1 MKQTIW
7 HNLKLS
13 DIYKELKSSA
23 RGLDDKEAQARRKK
37 FGTNELPR
45 SKPLSSWI
53 IFLNQIRSPLAYV
66 LMFAAVVSLFLR
78 HFTDGG
84 VIIAIIIINSCFGYF
99 QEKKANQAMEKLKQI
114 IRRQAIVIHNGRRLR
129 LDASDLVPGDVI
141 AIRAGDNVP
150 ADCRIITAHNL
161 QLIEAPLTGESLPSD
176 KEETALE
183 AGTPLADRDNMIYMG
198 TNVARGEGLAI
209 VCETGLNTE
218 IGKISEMIKET
229 KEERTPLQLQMLG
242 LVKFL
247 AIIISIICLAIFIL
261 GLGSGI
267 DPVEIFLTV
276 TALVVASIPEGLLIG
291 VTVVLTIGIQK
302 ILRQKALVRKLIAAE
317 TLGKTSIICT
327 DKTGTLTEGKMEI
340 AKIITA
346 DQEYLIEP
354 SPKKID
360 KARELIFK
368 ASILCSSADVE
379 NPDDALDNLK
389 IIGDPTERALLL
401 GAIISGYDK
410 EKLDLEYSKLMILP
424 FDSEKKYMA
433 TLHEQNS
440 QGHRHIFA
448 KGAPEKILN
457 FCGFRLAG
465 GEKKKISA
473 ADLEDLKRKFQAL
486 TAKGFRLLAVAY
498 KTGQFIKLEGELNN
512 LTFLGFI
519 ALKDPLRPDAA
530 ASLRLCQQAGIRT
543 ILVTG
548 DHPLTAKAIF
558 SELGIKIDHNI
569 ALGSDLDSWNDQEL
583 KNRIRDI
590 DIFARVEPRHKLRI
604 VAAWQ
609 KQNEVV
615 AMTGDGINDA
625 PAIKAADIGIALGE
639 STDVTK
645 ETADI
650 VLLDN
655 NFKVIV
661 SAIKQG
667 RIIFDNIRKVV
678 LYLLSDSFT
687 EIILISGAIL
697 MKLPMPIFPLQILW
711 VNLVAD
717 GLPNLAMAT
726 EKGEKGIMNLPP
738 RARTEPLLNREMKI
752 LIFAISIIVDLAL
765 LSLFVFMLRLH
776 YDLTYIRT
784 LIFAATGFDS
794 LLYAFSVRSL
804 KSSIFTENPF
814 KNKYLVGAIVVSFF
828 VLIAAIYVPFMQMLF
843 KTVNL
848 GFNDWT
854 IIVSLA
860 VFKVILIEIIKQVF
874 IIKKKGYLK
883 IKTA

>member
-1 MKQTIW
+1 MKQIIW

-13 DIYKELKSSA
+13 DVYKELKSSA
-23 RGLDDKEAQARRKK
+23 GGLDRKESLLRRKK
-37 FGTNELPR
+37 TGPNELAR
-45 SKPLSSWI
+45 SKSISSWM
-53 IFLNQIRSPLAYV
+53 IFLNQIKSPLAYV
-66 LMFAAVVSLFLR
+66 LMFAGVVSIFLG
-78 HFTDGG
+78 HFTDAG
-84 VIIAIIIINSCFGYF
+84 VIFAIIVINSCFGYV
-99 QEKKANQAMEKLKQI
+99 QENKANQAMEKLKQI
-114 IRRQAIVIHNGRRLR
+114 IKRQAIVLRGGRRLR
-129 LDASDLVPGDVI
+129 IEASELTPGDVI

-161 QLIEAPLTGESLPSD
+161 QVIEAPLTGESMPSD
-176 KEETALE
+176 KRETSLE
-183 AGTPLADRDNMIYMG
+183 PGVPLADRDNMIYMG
-198 TNVARGEGLAI
+198 TNIARGEGLAI
-209 VCETGLNTE
+209 VCAIGSDTE

-229 KEERTPLQLQMLG
+229 KEERTPLQQQLLG

-247 AIIISIICLAIFIL
+247 AVIISIICLAIFVL
-261 GLGSGI
+261 GISSGI

-302 ILRQKALVRKLIAAE
+302 ILKQKALVRKLIAAE

-346 DQEYLIEP
+346 EEEFSIKQNPGKL
-354 SPKKID
+354 D
-360 KARELIFK
+360 KALELIFK

-379 NPDDALDNLK
+379 NPDDAIEKLK

-401 GAIISGYDK
+401 GAIISGFDK
-410 EKLDLEYSKLMILP
+410 EKLDLEYGKLMILP
-424 FDSEKKYMA
+424 FDNEKKYMA
-433 TLHEQNS
+433 TLHEQIG
-440 QGHRHIFA
+440 QGHRYVFA

-457 FCGFRLAG
+457 FCTYQLAG
-465 GEKKKISA
+465 DKNKKLSA
-473 ADLEDLKRKFQAL
+473 ADLSGLKEKYQKL
-486 TAKGFRLLAVAY
+486 SAKGFRLLAVAY
-498 KTGQFIKLEGELNN
+498 KTGQFIKLEEELNN
-512 LTFLGFI
+512 LVFLGFI
-519 ALKDPLRPDAA
+519 ALRDPLRPDAA
-530 ASLRLCQQAGIRT
+530 ESLRQCQTAGIRT

-548 DHPLTAKAIF
+548 DHPLTAKAVF

-569 ALGSDLDSWNDQEL
+569 ALGSDLDGWNDQEL

-604 VAAWQ
+604 IQAWQ
-609 KQNEVV
+609 KQGEVV

-625 PAIKAADIGIALGE
+625 PAIKAADIGIALGD

-697 MKLPMPIFPLQILW
+697 MKLPMPLFALQILW
-711 VNLVAD
+711 INLVAD
-717 GLPNLAMAT
+717 GLPNLAMSM
-726 EKGEKGIMNLPP
+726 EKGEKGIMNAPP
-738 RARTEPLLNREMKI
+738 RPRHEPLLNHQMKL
-752 LIFAISIIVDLAL
+752 LIFVISIIVDLVL
-765 LSLFVFMLRLH
+765 LSLFVFMLRLGH
-776 YDLTYIRT
+776 DLTYIRT

-794 LLYAFSVRSL
+794 FLYAFSVRSL
-804 KSSIFTENPF
+804 KSSVFTENPF
-814 KNKYLVGAIVVSFF
+814 KNKYLVAAVAVSFF
-828 VLIAAIYVPFMQMLF
+828 ILLAAIYIPFMQILF

-848 GFNDWT
+848 GINDWM

-860 VFKVILIEIIKQVF
+860 IFKVILIELIKQVF
-874 IIKKKGYLK
+874 IIKKKLTPQAAT
-883 IKTA
+883 I

>member
-13 DIYKELKSSA
+13 DVYKELGSSA
-23 RGLDDKEAQARRKK
+23 HGLTPKEVQLRHKK
-37 FGTNELPR
+37 FGPNELPR

-66 LMFAAVVSLFLR
+66 LIFAGVVSIFLS
-78 HFTDGG
+78 HFTDAG
-84 VIIAIIIINSCFGYF
+84 VIFAIIFINSCFGYF
-99 QEKKANQAMEKLKQI
+99 QEKKASQAMEKLKQI
-114 IRRQAIVIHNGRRLR
+114 IRRQAIAIRNGRRLR
-129 LDASDLVPGDVI
+129 LDVSELVPGDMV
-141 AIRAGDNVP
+141 ALRAGDNVP
-150 ADCRIITAHNL
+150 ADCRVITSHNL
-161 QLIEAPLTGESLPSD
+161 QVIEAPLTGESLPSN
-176 KEETALE
+176 KKETALS
-183 AGTPLADRDNMIYMG
+183 AGTPLADRDNMVYMG
-198 TNVARGEGLAI
+198 TTVARGEGLAL
-209 VCETGLNTE
+209 VCETGLTTE
-218 IGKISEMIKET
+218 IGKISEMLKET
-229 KEERTPLQLQMLG
+229 KEERTPLQQQLLG

-261 GLGSGI
+261 GLSSGL
-267 DPVEIFLTV
+267 DPVEVFLTV

-346 DQEYLIEP
+346 DGEYAVEP
-354 SPKKID
+354 STAKID
-360 KARELIFK
+360 KARDLIFK
-368 ASILCSSADVE
+368 ASVLCSSADVE
-379 NPDDALDNLK
+379 NPDDTIDKLK

-401 GAIISGYDK
+401 GAIVSGFDK
-410 EKLDLEYSKLMILP
+410 EKLDLEYNKLMILP
-424 FDSEKKYMA
+424 FDNEKKYMA
-433 TLHEQNS
+433 TLHDQS
-440 QGHRHIFA
+440 SHKHRHIFA

-457 FCGFRLAG
+457 FCAYQLVGDKT
-465 GEKKKISA
+465 KKLSV
-473 ADLEDLKRKFQAL
+473 ADLSQLKEKYQKL
-486 TAKGFRLLAVAY
+486 SAKGLRLLAVAY
-498 KTGQFIKLEGELNN
+498 KTGQFIKLEEELNG
-512 LTFLGFI
+512 LILLGFV

-530 ASLRLCQQAGIRT
+530 QSLRQCQQAGIRT

-558 SELGIKIDHNI
+558 SELGIKVDHNV
-569 ALGSDLDSWNDQEL
+569 ALGSDLDGWNDQEL

-604 VAAWQ
+604 VQAWQ
-609 KQNEVV
+609 KQGEVV

-625 PAIKAADIGIALGE
+625 PAIKAADIGIALGD

-655 NFKVIV
+655 NFKVVV

-667 RIIFDNIRKVV
+667 RVIFDNIRKVV

-697 MKLPMPIFPLQILW
+697 MKLPMPIFALQILW
-711 VNLVAD
+711 VNMVAD
-717 GLPNLAMAT
+717 GLPNLAMAM
-726 EKGEKGIMNLPP
+726 EKEEKGIMNQPP
-738 RARTEPLLNREMKI
+738 RPRSEPLLNHQMKV
-752 LIFAISIIVDLAL
+752 LIFVISIIVDLVL
-765 LSLFVFMLRLH
+765 LSLFVFMLRLGH
-776 YDLTYIRT
+776 DLTYIRT

-794 LLYAFSVRSL
+794 FLYAFSVRSL

-814 KNKYLVGAIVVSFF
+814 KNKYLVGAVVISFF
-828 VLIAAIYVPFMQMLF
+828 ILLAAIYIPFMQILF

-848 GFNDWT
+848 GINDWI

-860 VFKVILIEIIKQVF
+860 VFKVILIELIKQIF
-874 IIKKKGYLK
+874 IIRKKPALQ
-883 IKTA
+883 AA

>member
-1 MKQTIW
+1 MKKIFW
-7 HNLKLS
+7 YNLKLT
-13 DIYKELKSSA
+13 DVYKELNSSA
-23 RGLDDKEAQARRKK
+23 SGLESKEAQVKRKK
-37 FGTNELPR
+37 FGPNDLPR

-53 IFLNQIRSPLAYV
+53 IFLNQVRSPLAYV
-66 LMFAAVVSLFLR
+66 LIFAAAVSFFLK
-78 HFTDGG
+78 HYTDGG

-99 QEKKANQAMEKLKQI
+99 QEIKANQALEKLKQI
-114 IRRQAIVIHNGRRLR
+114 IRRQAIALRNGRRLR
-129 LDASDLVPGDVI
+129 LDASELVPGDVI

-161 QLIEAPLTGESLPSD
+161 QALEASLTGESLPTAK
-176 KEETALE
+176 KETILNS
-183 AGTPLADRDNMIYMG
+183 GTPLADRHNMLYMG
-198 TNVARGEGLAI
+198 TTVARGEGLAI

-218 IGKISEMIKET
+218 IGKISEMIKEM
-229 KEERTPLQLQMLG
+229 KEEKTPLQKQLANF
-242 LVKFL
+242 VKFL
-247 AIIISIICLAIFIL
+247 AVIVSIICLAIFIL
-261 GLGSGI
+261 GLSSGI
-267 DPVEIFLTV
+267 NPAEIFLTV
-276 TALVVASIPEGLLIG
+276 SALAVASIPEGLLIG
-291 VTVVLTIGIQK
+291 LTVVLTIGIQK

-317 TLGKTSIICT
+317 TLGKTSIICI
-327 DKTGTLTEGKMEI
+327 DKTGTLTEGKMEV

-346 DQEYLIEP
+346 DQEYSIGQNTDKL
-354 SPKKID
+354 D

-368 ASILCSSADVE
+368 ASILCSSAEIE
-379 NPDDALDNLK
+379 NPDDSIDQLK
-389 IIGDPTERALLL
+389 IIGDPTEKALLL
-401 GAIISGYDK
+401 AAIISGYDK
-410 EKLDLEYSKLMILP
+410 EKLDLEYKKLIILP

-433 TLHEQNS
+433 TLHEQGS
-440 QGHRHIFA
+440 QGHCHIFA
-448 KGAPEKILN
+448 KGAPERILN
-457 FCGFRLAG
+457 FCSLHLVG
-465 GEKKKISA
+465 GEKKRITA
-473 ADLEDLKRKFQAL
+473 ADLENLKKKFQAL
-486 TAKGFRLLAVAY
+486 TAKGFRLLAIAY
-498 KTGQFIKLEGELNN
+498 KTGQFLKLEGELND
-512 LTFLGFI
+512 LIFLGFV

-548 DHPLTAKAIF
+548 DHPLTAKAVF
-558 SELGIKIDHNI
+558 SDLGIKTEHHV
-569 ALGSDLDSWNDQEL
+569 ALGSDLDSWNDLEL

-604 VAAWQ
+604 VIAWQ
-609 KQNEVV
+609 KQGEVV

-655 NFKVIV
+655 SFKVIV

-667 RIIFDNIRKVV
+667 RVIFDNIRKVV

-697 MKLPMPIFPLQILW
+697 LKLPMPIFPLQILW
-711 VNLVAD
+711 VNLISD
-717 GLPNLAMAT
+717 GLPNMAMAA

-738 RARTEPLLNREMKI
+738 RPRNEPLINREMKI
-752 LIFAISIIVDLAL
+752 LIFAISVIVDLAL
-765 LSLFVFMLRLH
+765 LSLFVFMLRLNF
-776 YDLTYIRT
+776 DLTYTRT

-814 KNKYLVGAIVVSFF
+814 KNKYLVGAVVISFF
-828 VLIAAIYVPFMQMLF
+828 ILIAAIYIPFMQQLF

-848 GFNDWT
+848 GINDW
-854 IIVSLA
+854 IIVISLA
-860 VFKVILIEIIKQVF
+860 IFKVLLIEIIKQIF
-874 IIKKKGYLK
+874 IVRNKLIL
-883 IKTA
+883 KTA

>member
-1 MKQTIW
+1 
-7 HNLKLS
+7 
-13 DIYKELKSSA
+13 
-23 RGLDDKEAQARRKK
+23 
-37 FGTNELPR
+37 
-45 SKPLSSWI
+45 
-53 IFLNQIRSPLAYV
+53 
-66 LMFAAVVSLFLR
+66 
-78 HFTDGG
+78 
-84 VIIAIIIINSCFGYF
+84 
-99 QEKKANQAMEKLKQI
+99 MEKLKRI
-114 IRRQAIVIHNGRRLR
+114 IHRQAIAIRDGHRLR
-129 LDASDLVPGDVI
+129 LDASELVPGDVI

-150 ADCRIITAHNL
+150 ADCRIITAHNF
-161 QLIEAPLTGESLPSD
+161 QVIEAPLTGESLPSD
-176 KEETALE
+176 KKEIVLDI
-183 AGTPLADRDNMIYMG
+183 GTPLADRKNMLYMG
-198 TNVARGEGLAI
+198 TTVARGEGLAI
-209 VCETGLNTE
+209 VCEISLGTE

-229 KEERTPLQLQMLG
+229 KEEKTPLQKQLANF
-242 LVKFL
+242 VKFL
-247 AIIISIICLAIFIL
+247 AIIVSIICLAIFIL
-261 GLGSGI
+261 GLGSGM
-267 DPVEIFLTV
+267 DPAEIFLTV
-276 TALVVASIPEGLLIG
+276 TALAVASIPEGLLIG
-291 VTVVLTIGIQK
+291 LTVVLTIGIQK

-327 DKTGTLTEGKMEI
+327 DKTGTLTEGKMEVV
-340 AKIITA
+340 KIITA
-346 DQEYLIEP
+346 DQEYGIK
-354 SPKKID
+354 SGIGKFD

-379 NPDDALDNLK
+379 NPDDAIDKLK
-389 IIGDPTERALLL
+389 IIGDPTEKALFL

-410 EKLDLEYSKLMILP
+410 EKLDLEYKKLAILP

-433 TLHEQNS
+433 TLHEQGS
-440 QGHRHIFA
+440 QGHCHIFA
-448 KGAPEKILN
+448 KGAPEKILD
-457 FCGFRLAG
+457 FCDLHLVN
-465 GEKKKISA
+465 GEKKKLSA
-473 ADLEDLKRKFQAL
+473 TDLENFKKKFQTL
-486 TAKGFRLLAVAY
+486 STKGFRLLAVAY
-498 KTGQFIKLEGELNN
+498 KTGQFTRLEGELNH
-512 LTFLGFI
+512 LIFLGFV

-543 ILVTG
+543 VLVTG

-558 SELGIKIDHNI
+558 SDLGIRTSQNI
-569 ALGSDLDSWNDQEL
+569 ALGSDLDGWNDQEL
-583 KNRIRDI
+583 NNKIRDI

-609 KQNEVV
+609 RQGEVV

-655 NFKVIV
+655 DFKVIV

-667 RIIFDNIRKVV
+667 RVIFDNIRKVV

-711 VNLVAD
+711 VNLISD
-717 GLPNLAMAT
+717 GLPNLAMAA
-726 EKGEKGIMNLPP
+726 EKGEKNIMDLPP
-738 RARTEPLLNREMKI
+738 RPRNEPLINHEMKV
-752 LIFAISIIVDLAL
+752 LIFAISIIVDLTL
-765 LSLFVFMLRLH
+765 LSLFVFMLRLN

-804 KSSIFTENPF
+804 KKSVFTENPL
-814 KNKYLVGAIVVSFF
+814 KNKYLVGAVIISFF

-848 GFNDWT
+848 GLNDWI

-860 VFKVILIEIIKQVF
+860 VFKVILIEIIKQIF
-874 IIKKKGYLK
+874 IVRKRASLK
-883 IKTA
+883 IA